1 MTVDSLTKEQAAAVS
16 YFEQKLAFE
25 VGPVG
30 LKMALE
36 RGEKLQIV
44 DLRTPELYA
53 KGHVP
58 GAINI
63 LFENLEA
70 NLGKLK
76 KEVTTVVYCYDVLCH
91 LSAKVALELAKKGY
105 KVQELYGGFDGWAER
120 QFPLEGQ
127 VSPSKGGSCGS
138 SCG

>member
-1 MTVDSLTKEQAAAVS
+1 MAVDSLTKEQTAAVA
-16 YFEQKLAFE
+16 YFENKLAFE
-25 VGPVG
+25 IGPVG
-30 LKMALE
+30 LKMGLE
-36 RGEKLQIV
+36 RGEKFQIV
-44 DLRTPELYA
+44 DLRTPEIYS

-58 GAINI
+58 GALNI

-70 NLGKLK
+70 NLSKLN

-91 LSAKVALELAKKGY
+91 LSAKAALELAKRGY

-120 QFPLEGQ
+120 GFKVEGQ
-127 VSPSKGGSCGS
+127 EITKGTGCSS